1 VISWTET
8 DIMKIN
14 LNEQVSKMDYQ
25 NMPAIVDTM
34 ANTVNKYYQR
44 KQFADFDYIKV
55 QPTLRA
61 TIITFILT
69 ILVTIG
75 LSYYVVLNEQTF

>member
-69 ILVTIG
+69 LLVTIG